1 MSYFLSIKSQ
11 WHWPIY
17 LLPAIRSLERRA
29 RYLFYCMFFCMLV
42 FLSTISRQPT
52 GLFKPNFAC
61 RRTLVPDVFLPFW
74 GWRPPAGG
82 KGGNEIFVTMGVN
95 GEFLHFDGFWPISQ
109 QRVDASTP
117 NFILYRDNVC
127 QRAPLPLGFI
137 GPWGRGNGDLKT
149 QKMGVVSFVQR
160 TATISVFLSVAKCSS
175 VCRAQTCAHSGIKP
189 STLAKGF
196 LQGGP
201 KVQIFDHF

>member
-61 RRTLVPDVFLPFW
+61 RRTLVPDVFFPFW

-82 KGGNEIFVTMGVN
+82 KGGNEIFVTVGVN
-95 GEFLHFDGFWPISQ
+95 GEFLHFGGFWAISQ
-109 QRVDASTP
+109 QGVDGSTP
-117 NFILYRDNVC
+117 NFICVGTMSADLL
-127 QRAPLPLGFI
+127 PPPLGFI
-137 GPWGRGNGDLKT
+137 APWGAWEGELKT
-149 QKMGVVSFVQR
+149 QKFDGWSHSCCGQLPFLFFSALPNVVQYAGHR
-160 TATISVFLSVAKCSS
+160 P
-175 VCRAQTCAHSGIKP
+175 AHI
-189 STLAKGF
+189 L
-196 LQGGP
+196 
-201 KVQIFDHF
+201 V